1 MAGVL
6 VARPGALARPSPL
19 AELSCAP
26 PTLRCCVEGRRA
38 AGPARLWQGQVTW
51 EARPVRGGRALAPAP
66 SHLRHRVP
74 PGRGLAAAPHGGA
87 TTAETP
93 VCLRPQNLP
102 SHLLCAHVCECVKLR
117 ATVCTGASRVPEQGA
132 VPRGHLSQ
140 GGGFGSTR
148 GEAWACEG
156 TRLHFQRKS
165 EAAHPGS
172 CGWPRPAARASAVTA
187 PRGRRPHSP
196 LRLCG
201 GPGRPRESGPASPG
215 EKRRPQGASQPL
227 LL

>member
-1 MAGVL
+1 MCPTDPQVLRGGAAGGW
-6 VARPGALARPSPL
+6 PCPALARSGDLGGSP
-19 AELSCAP
+19 CA
-26 PTLRCCVEGRRA
+26 
-38 AGPARLWQGQVTW
+38 
-51 EARPVRGGRALAPAP
+51 GGRALAPAP

-148 GEAWACEG
+148 GVSVRRHPPPLPKKVRGRAPWELRLAPPRRAGLCGHSAAGQEASLPPQALRG
-156 TRLHFQRKS
+156 
-165 EAAHPGS
+165 
-172 CGWPRPAARASAVTA
+172 PRETPRVRPRQ
-187 PRGRRPHSP
+187 PRGEAKTPGGIPAPLTVTPH
-196 LRLCG
+196 
-201 GPGRPRESGPASPG
+201 A
-215 EKRRPQGASQPL
+215 QQ
-227 LL
+227 